1 MPDLFLPRSRPW
13 HLTTAAEGGLKSA
26 PASRLRGAVPH
37 QLSSY
42 ASSSLA
48 RFVCSWRTMTGKPEI
63 MPDCGTNF
71 RLADNTPTDEAW
83 LPPLRYDGY
92 IRKLLRSFYAQDPC
106 CGSTLLS
113 SNSCCAGDFNAE
125 PGLYGHWIE

>member
-48 RFVCSWRTMTGKPEI
+48 RFVCSWRTVTGKPDI
-63 MPDCGTNF
+63 TH
-71 RLADNTPTDEAW
+71 ATPFIVTHPGID
-83 LPPLRYDGY
+83 
-92 IRKLLRSFYAQDPC
+92 
-106 CGSTLLS
+106 LS
-113 SNSCCAGDFNAE
+113 SSPHSVDPACRSRCNLEAECFCAISILILC
-125 PGLYGHWIE
+125 GL

>member
-48 RFVCSWRTMTGKPEI
+48 RFVCSWRTMTGKPEVTSGAREACKKL
-63 MPDCGTNF
+63 CGQFGFARHIRPAQRAELNKP
-71 RLADNTPTDEAW
+71 LA
-83 LPPLRYDGY
+83 
-92 IRKLLRSFYAQDPC
+92 SFV
-106 CGSTLLS
+106 
-113 SNSCCAGDFNAE
+113 
-125 PGLYGHWIE
+125 GLTEFH

>member
-71 RLADNTPTDEAW
+71 RLADKPPTTCKLD
-83 LPPLRYDGY
+83 LRHHGNFP
-92 IRKLLRSFYAQDPC
+92 ILCENP
-106 CGSTLLS
+106 TL
-113 SNSCCAGDFNAE
+113 
-125 PGLYGHWIE
+125 